1 MQSLQDYRYY
11 QQEADNAIDIE
22 LLIADKCIVKK
33 FCGTG
38 KSLLMRKCKSVQ
50 NKNLVVYVFPS
61 LCLIDQ
67 FYDDYL
73 FNVSNKLKISS
84 EKESTTDPEII
95 LSFLKKRE
103 NKIICITYQS
113 FKTLIDNLDEII
125 IDVCVFDEA
134 HHAVGETYQKLIFED
149 NNSRKQIFFTAT
161 PKNSNGIT
169 MYDRYNPENNMC
181 GKLVYDYSYL
191 RGIYDGYLNP
201 FEIRIDMYTENTNYF
216 CL

>member
-95 LSFLKKRE
+95 HSFLKKRE
-103 NKIICITYQS
+103 NKI
-113 FKTLIDNLDEII
+113 K
-125 IDVCVFDEA
+125 
-134 HHAVGETYQKLIFED
+134 
-149 NNSRKQIFFTAT
+149 R
-161 PKNSNGIT
+161 
-169 MYDRYNPENNMC
+169 
-181 GKLVYDYSYL
+181 
-191 RGIYDGYLNP
+191 
-201 FEIRIDMYTENTNYF
+201 
-216 CL
+216 